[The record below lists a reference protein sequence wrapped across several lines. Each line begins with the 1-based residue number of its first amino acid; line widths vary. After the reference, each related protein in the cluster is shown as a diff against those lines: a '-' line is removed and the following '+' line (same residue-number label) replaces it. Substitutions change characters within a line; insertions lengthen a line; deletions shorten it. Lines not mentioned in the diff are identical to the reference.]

1 MLIPCVSVVYS
12 PGVFLVV
19 MVATLM
25 PTTTV
30 IRSIS
35 TACSAYSVSAWW
47 LTNPV
52 SHQLKKKALNFISS
66 SLAHA
71 RLQQGTI

>member
-1 MLIPCVSVVYS
+1 MFLPCVSVVHS
-12 PGVFLVV
+12 PDVPLVV

-30 IRSIS
+30 IRPIS

-52 SHQLKKKALNFISS
+52 FHQLK
-66 SLAHA
+66 
-71 RLQQGTI
+71 